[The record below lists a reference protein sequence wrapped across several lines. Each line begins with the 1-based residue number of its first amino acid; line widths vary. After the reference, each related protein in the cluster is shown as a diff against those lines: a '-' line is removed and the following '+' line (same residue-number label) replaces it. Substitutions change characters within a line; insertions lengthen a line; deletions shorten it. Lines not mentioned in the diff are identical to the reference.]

1 MCLFSI
7 IISILCHSE
16 PQDQV
21 REAEVLSLS
30 HAISLISSTLSSK
43 THTIRRLKVIG
54 SERESEKKKWIS
66 LINLSACES
75 NLESSRRPVYKPVR
89 VLSLTHTQH
98 HHLRIYGLVS
108 EQRKSENTLKEGT

>member
-1 MCLFSI
+1 VSI
-7 IISILCHSE
+7 YDLTINGGGAFVFVFNHYLYPE

-54 SERESEKKKWIS
+54 SERESGKKNGF
-66 LINLSACES
+66 L
-75 NLESSRRPVYKPVR
+75 
-89 VLSLTHTQH
+89 
-98 HHLRIYGLVS
+98 
-108 EQRKSENTLKEGT
+108 

>member
-1 MCLFSI
+1 MVEAHLCLFSI

-54 SERESEKKKWIS
+54 SERESEKKTDFF
-66 LINLSACES
+66 N
-75 NLESSRRPVYKPVR
+75 
-89 VLSLTHTQH
+89 
-98 HHLRIYGLVS
+98 
-108 EQRKSENTLKEGT
+108 